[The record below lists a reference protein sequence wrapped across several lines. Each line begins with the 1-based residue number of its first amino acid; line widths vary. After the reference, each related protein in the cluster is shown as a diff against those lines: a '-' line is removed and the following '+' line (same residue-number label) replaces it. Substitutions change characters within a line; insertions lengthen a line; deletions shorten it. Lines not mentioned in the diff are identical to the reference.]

1 MTRMPDRQANEHVWL
16 MVELRLRPS
25 SKKKSRVGQNNP
37 FCLGLLCKVFH
48 RKKIFFSFLPIEKK
62 DRRIRIAT
70 NDHEA
75 VSFIQGQGFSVSNFF
90 TLVTYA

>member
-25 SKKKSRVGQNNP
+25 SKKNNP

-48 RKKIFFSFLPIEKK
+48 RKKIFFFLPSYRKK

-75 VSFIQGQGFSVSNFF
+75 VSFIQGQGFSVSNFV
-90 TLVTYA
+90 TLDMSYA